1 MGLGTFLSHAVN
13 DASQWAGDAGT
24 FGKRI
29 AGDVV
34 GAAEKV
40 PVLGTAVHDTGH
52 VLTNLANW
60 DRDIYTNAIS
70 RPLSTFGLEGAN
82 MNSWGDVLNGSSWTK
97 AWNESA
103 YVSPGQALTANID
116 ETFGGWT
123 GINSATKNM
132 DEQHVQDYYRN
143 LFEDPNKVQAA
154 FKNGSVSA
162 KILSGSY
169 DAGISWYSDP
179 GVLGGKAITG
189 ARIAAH
195 STAGIKTAADAAR
208 AVQSVP
214 VQKVLNTTDK
224 MTAYQA
230 KKMPFIAKSANPDM
244 LASVF
249 NQTVDR
255 GLRENAYRYIVSNG
269 MDQISK
275 QALQDAAQSAI
286 KQQTGLRPFVK
297 GWGSTADQSAAIMES
312 IANSQVKFNPLVQI
326 SHLEGSGNWDNLSQ
340 ALHSAANDAESKL
353 NLPGTQQRMVQDI
366 LNMKGHITWQPGRLD
381 VPISAMRAAF
391 KGADK
396 FGDASQI
403 AQHIPGGSTLPGRWV
418 TQVLYKGL
426 YQTPLKVL
434 RAFGDNW
441 PDGWLDFTSNKAGDT
456 LEAFLNRARGMDAP
470 TKQEFLNQFYNAGS
484 DVGKRQ
490 QIVQLAEHAAG
501 LSVLMARGASQEDAQ
516 AILDGTYKQRTQQLT
531 FTSQRATR
539 RPASEAFSGAT
550 SPSLESK
557 ANPQGLADL
566 VVHHLDDGDGVP
578 IHVPI
583 LETMKRQGTPLLDL
597 DKLDQWAGD
606 NLGKFQ
612 TLKKAFGSA
621 TNTVAQSGDLFNSMW
636 KNGVLLRFGFT
647 PRVMTDM
654 GLRAVATLGGMRT
667 LGLGKEAAGVVA
679 RNVAASGYDLTNRIL
694 KNRLFNP
701 DTIKSLNDQAGL
713 LTTARDNARVEYLNS
728 MMQKAADDQAV
739 LPSLV
744 GTPTSEQVEALK
756 QKYEAAEKSLTD
768 TRLKAELDAGPQRVR
783 FGDGSLR
790 YKGVSLTDI
799 FGGENPQ
806 WLADQVSSS
815 HMVGKTFQRNA
826 DMENGLSGSGA
837 WDTLR
842 SDSQNELEAASHP
855 KAWRHAINNQIMGD
869 VLGAKVVRNNWNED
883 DIVKWLK
890 TSEGRSYMKN
900 ISGHFQ
906 GDWQDYASRVAAHV
920 HYTVPA
926 EIREELVKTGAK
938 GISAKRL
945 DQLVPSISD
954 RPDVNGQLLNL
965 NMGKT
970 GGITAATQH
979 FQHAAHKWLGS
990 MPLDTFV
997 YHPTAAGFYRAHLQD
1012 AIDKYISFNGLE
1024 DAHSLQLNHELR
1036 QQFETQAFAQAKN
1049 DVWSI
1054 MYDLSQKSTAAHQLR
1069 FMFPFMNAQQE
1080 IIKHWFNIAL
1090 DHPDILTREQ
1100 QIWNSPAKAGLVYD
1114 STTGQPADQNTPLS
1128 NQAIRFQIPHG
1139 ISNIPGL
1146 GSLADMGQMQIAKES
1161 INPILMGQHWY
1172 VPGAGPMVQVGV
1184 QALSKFNPGIQDN
1197 NVLKLV
1203 MPYGPGDSLAG
1214 AIMPTWAKRL
1224 ETGFS
1229 VNNPQ
1234 YSSTFAKVY
1243 QAETVRYNEGLR
1255 TSAPTVG
1262 EIQSRTQQLLIMQ
1275 ALGSAVLPFSAKF
1288 NAGTQEGTQRPR
1300 AAVTSG
1306 LEQASVPDLSKV
1318 PIQALID
1325 QYKKL
1330 ESVDP
1335 AHAATNFYNKYGQAL
1350 FALTMSTTKSNAS
1363 VPATAAGLAAIQDPD
1378 IRAMIQQDPKIAYAI
1393 VGPSASQGSF
1403 DMAAYNVEM
1412 NTQIGGGNTQTFRQA
1427 LDPVDMVKEN
1437 QAQLGWQQYDQL
1449 MSVINAKMAER
1460 GITSLN
1466 NKNATDLRTIKD
1478 RFLVNMNDPTN
1489 QEYNPAWYEQYTGA
1503 KTDWN
1508 ARIVSLTNLVS
1519 DPNLV
1524 NNPGRTDL
1532 KVLSQ
1537 YLEGRQE
1544 VNAMLAQRPTT
1555 SGFPS
1560 TLASTKNADI
1570 AAQWDA
1576 FVSQL
1581 VMSNTN
1587 FALVYQHLL
1596 AGDPVNS
1603 NLKSNQTFQQSLSG
1617 IVGQ

>member
-1 MGLGTFLSHAVN
+1 MGLGTFLTHAVN

-60 DRDIYTNAIS
+60 DRDAYTYAIS
-70 RPLSTFGLEGAN
+70 RPLSTFALEGAN
-82 MNSWGDVLNGSSWTK
+82 MNNWGDVLKGSSWSK
-97 AWNESA
+97 AWNESS
-103 YVSPGQALTANID
+103 YVSPGQALAANVD
-116 ETFGGWT
+116 ETLGSWT
-123 GINSATKNM
+123 GINPATKDMN
-132 DEQHVQDYYRN
+132 EQQVQSYYQN
-143 LFEDPNKVQAA
+143 LFEDPNKVADA
-154 FKNGSVSA
+154 FKHGSMAA

-179 GVLGGKAITG
+179 AVLGGTAISG
-189 ARIAAH
+189 ARLAAH
-195 STAGIKTAADAAR
+195 STAGIKTSADAAR
-208 AVQSVP
+208 AVQSTS
-214 VQKVLNTTDK
+214 VQRVLNATDK

-230 KKMPFIAKSANPDM
+230 KKLPFIAKSANPDM

-269 MDQISK
+269 MDDISK
-275 QALQDAAQSAI
+275 QFLQDAAQSAI

-312 IANSQVKFNPLVQI
+312 LANAQVKFNPLIQI

-340 ALHSAANDAESKL
+340 ALHSAANDAETKL

-366 LNMKGHITWQPGRLD
+366 LAMKGHITWQPGRFD

-396 FGDASQI
+396 FGDSSAL

-418 TQVLYKGL
+418 SQVLYKGM

-456 LEAFLNRARGMDAP
+456 LEAFLNRARGMD
-470 TKQEFLNQFYNAGS
+470 TNIRQEYLNQFYNAGS

-490 QIVQLAEHAAG
+490 EIVQAAEHAAG
-501 LSVLMARGASQEDAQ
+501 LSTLMARGASREDAQ
-516 AILDGTYKQRTQQLT
+516 AILEGTYKKRVQQLT
-531 FTSQRATR
+531 FTSQRAAR
-539 RPASEAFSGAT
+539 RPASQAFSAAT
-550 SPSLESK
+550 DS
-557 ANPQGLADL
+557 AGNPVDL
-566 VVHHLDDGDGVP
+566 IVHHLDDEDGVP

-612 TLKKAFGSA
+612 TLKRAYGSA
-621 TNTVAQSGDLFNSMW
+621 TNTVAQSADLFNSMW

-654 GLRAVATLGGMRT
+654 GLRSVATLGAMRT
-667 LGLGKEAAGVVA
+667 FGLGREAAA
-679 RNVAASGYDLTNRIL
+679 NVLHNIGSTGYDYTNRLL
-694 KNRLFNP
+694 KNRLFTP
-701 DTIKSLNDQAGL
+701 DTIKSLNDTAGV
-713 LTTARDNARVEYLNS
+713 LTTVRDNARAEYTHALAQVEVDK
-728 MMQKAADDQAV
+728 QATKAG

-744 GTPTSEQVEALK
+744 GTPTPV
-756 QKYEAAEKSLTD
+756 
-768 TRLKAELDAGPQRVR
+768 ELDALKSKLAQFEDQLAHAKSQATKFQKTR
-783 FGDGSLR
+783 FADGTLKM
-790 YKGVSLTDI
+790 KGVNMLDL

-815 HMVGKTFQRNA
+815 HMVGKTFQRTA

-842 SDSQNELEAASHP
+842 ADSQNELEAASHP
-855 KAWRHAINNQIMGD
+855 KAWRHAINNQIMND
-869 VLGAKVVRNNWNED
+869 TLASKVVRGNWNAD
-883 DIVKWLK
+883 DIVRWLK
-890 TSEGRSYMKN
+890 TPEGRGYMKN
-900 ISGHFQ
+900 IPGYFK
-906 GDWQDYASRVAAHV
+906 GDWQDYAERVAAHV

-926 EIREELVKTGAK
+926 EVREELVKSGGK
-938 GISAKRL
+938 GISAKKL

-965 NMGKT
+965 NMGRT
-970 GGITAATQH
+970 GGITTAMQH

-1012 AIDKYISFNGLE
+1012 AVDKYISFNGLE
-1024 DAHSLQLNHELR
+1024 DAKSLALNPELR
-1036 QQFETQAFAQAKN
+1036 QRFETQAFAQAKN

-1090 DHPDILTREQ
+1090 DHPAILAREQ
-1100 QIWNSPAKAGLVYD
+1100 QIWNSPAKAGIVYD
-1114 STTGQPADQNTPLS
+1114 STTGDPADQNTPLA

-1139 ISNIPGL
+1139 ISSIPGL
-1146 GSLADMGQMQIAKES
+1146 GTLADMGQMQIAKES

-1172 VPGAGPMVQVGV
+1172 VPGAGPMVQIGV

-1203 MPYGPGDSLAG
+1203 MPYGPGDSLTG
-1214 AIMPTWAKRL
+1214 AILPTWAKRL

-1255 TSAPTVG
+1255 TTAPTMG
-1262 EIQSRTQQLLIMQ
+1262 EIQSRVQQLLLLQ

-1288 NAGTQEGTQRPR
+1288 NPGTQEGTQRPR

-1306 LEQASVPDLSKV
+1306 LEQSSVPDLSKV

-1378 IRAMIQQDPKIAYAI
+1378 IRAMIQADPSIAYAI
-1393 VGPSASQGSF
+1393 VGPAATQGSF

-1449 MSVINAKMAER
+1449 MSVLNAKMAER

-1478 RFLVNMNDPTN
+1478 QFLNNMNDPSN
-1489 QEYNPAWYEQYTGA
+1489 PEYNAAWYEQYTGA
-1503 KTDWN
+1503 KVDWN
-1508 ARIVSLTNLVS
+1508 ARIVSLENLVS

-1532 KVLSQ
+1532 KVLGQ

-1544 VNAMLAQRPTT
+1544 INAMLAQRPARTGLPT
-1555 SGFPS
+1555 
-1560 TLASTKNADI
+1560 TLADKKNADL

-1603 NLKSNQTFQQSLSG
+1603 NLKSNETFQQSLSG
-1617 IVGQ
+1617 VVGQ